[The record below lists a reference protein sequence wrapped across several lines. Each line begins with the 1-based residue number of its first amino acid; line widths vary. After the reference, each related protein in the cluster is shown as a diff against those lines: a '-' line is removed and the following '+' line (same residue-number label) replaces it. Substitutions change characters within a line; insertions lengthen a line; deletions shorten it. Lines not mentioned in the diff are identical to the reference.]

1 MTDYLEKFVTK
12 QIEHYIPDGIDP
24 YSHIH
29 MRAFMYDIIG
39 ELVENRNI
47 PPKLESIKYLC
58 MNYKKVIYQKLSVL
72 N

>member
-29 MRAFMYDIIG
+29 MRAFMY
-39 ELVENRNI
+39 EL
-47 PPKLESIKYLC
+47 
-58 MNYKKVIYQKLSVL
+58 
-72 N
+72 